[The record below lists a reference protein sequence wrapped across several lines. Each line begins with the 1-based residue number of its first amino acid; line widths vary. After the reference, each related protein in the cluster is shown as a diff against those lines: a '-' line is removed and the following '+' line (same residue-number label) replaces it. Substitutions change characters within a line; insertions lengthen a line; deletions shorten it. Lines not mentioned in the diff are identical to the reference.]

1 LRKKP
6 FTEENMSKLL
16 RTKHITDLV
25 MISTEPEPEEI
36 PEEKT
41 GEGEKEDDDEED
53 EEDEEEDD
61 E

>member
-1 LRKKP
+1 
-6 FTEENMSKLL
+6 
-16 RTKHITDLV
+16 

-61 E
+61 EWWKVMDEKQ